1 MEKLANQRLMPIP
14 IKAVHHQLT
23 EIGPG
28 KVWDLGLNGL
38 IAQRR
43 GTIKVHLRNA
53 NPQEFLNIIH
63 AKIFLSTRA
72 PTLRI
77 VAIELRKRNL
87 R

>member
-1 MEKLANQRLMPIP
+1 MEKLVNQRLMPIP

-23 EIGPG
+23 KIRPG

-38 IAQRR
+38 VPQRR

-53 NPQEFLNIIH
+53 NPQEFLDVIH

-72 PTLRI
+72 PMSRI
-77 VAIELRKRNL
+77 VAIESRKRNL